1 MATMLWVCLLCL
13 QGCLLTHALDCTG
26 RSVDC
31 AGTQVTEVKVEEE
44 PFSSLVRVRRQAQLT
59 QQPGSYSVKGSPN
72 TLIQTDRSRRHLN
85 ASKKKPNRS
94 RIGSYS
100 LLSHNH
106 ATNPLQVVSVHRQF
120 EDVPH
125 PKVGALKSV
134 KKRSRRSAPK
144 RKKNVRNNTC
154 S

>member
-1 MATMLWVCLLCL
+1 MATMLWVYLLCL

-31 AGTQVTEVKVEEE
+31 AGTQLTEVKV
-44 PFSSLVRVRRQAQLT
+44 RMRRQAQLT
-59 QQPGSYSVKGSPN
+59 QRPGSYSVKGSPN

-134 KKRSRRSAPK
+134 KKRSRRSPPK
-144 RKKNVRNNTC
+144 RKRNVRNNTC

>member
-1 MATMLWVCLLCL
+1 MVLWVFLLCL
-13 QGCLLTHALDCTG
+13 QGCLLTHALNCMG

-31 AGTQVTEVKVEEE
+31 VNTQVTEVKVKDE
-44 PFSSLVRVRRQAQLT
+44 PLSSLMRARRQAQLT
-59 QQPGSYSVKGSPN
+59 QQPGTYSVKGSPN
-72 TLIQTDRSRRHLN
+72 TLIQTDRSIRHLT
-85 ASKKKPNRS
+85 ASKKKPHRS

-106 ATNPLQVVSVHRQF
+106 ATNPLQVVSVHRHF
-120 EDVPH
+120 EGVSH
-125 PKVGALKSV
+125 PKVAALKSV

-144 RKKNVRNNTC
+144 RKKNSRNNTC

>member
-1 MATMLWVCLLCL
+1 MVLWVFLLCL
-13 QGCLLTHALDCTG
+13 QGCLLTHALDCMG

-31 AGTQVTEVKVEEE
+31 VNTQVTEVKVKDE
-44 PFSSLVRVRRQAQLT
+44 PFSSLMRARRQAQLT
-59 QQPGSYSVKGSPN
+59 QQPGTYSVKGSPN
-72 TLIQTDRSRRHLN
+72 TLIQTDRSRR
-85 ASKKKPNRS
+85 KKPQRS

-106 ATNPLQVVSVHRQF
+106 ATKQLQVVSVHRHY
-120 EDVPH
+120 EGVSH
-125 PKVGALKSV
+125 PKVAGLKTV

-144 RKKNVRNNTC
+144 RKKNSRNNTC

>member
-1 MATMLWVCLLCL
+1 MAIMQWVFLLSL

-26 RSVDC
+26 RNVDC
-31 AGTQVTEVKVEEE
+31 VSTQVTEVKLKDE
-44 PFSSLVRVRRQAQLT
+44 PLSSQMRARRQAQLT
-59 QQPGSYSVKGSPN
+59 QRPGSYSVKGSPN
-72 TLIQTDRSRRHLN
+72 ALLQNDRSRRHLN

-94 RIGSYS
+94 RIGSLS

-106 ATNPLQVVSVHRQF
+106 ATSPLQVESVHRHF
-120 EDVPH
+120 EGVSH
-125 PKVGALKSV
+125 PKVAALKSV

-144 RKKNVRNNTC
+144 RKKNARNNTC

>member
-1 MATMLWVCLLCL
+1 MAMVLWVYLLCL
-13 QGCLLTHALDCTG
+13 QGCLLTQALDCTG

-31 AGTQVTEVKVEEE
+31 ADTQVTEVKVKDE
-44 PFSSLVRVRRQAQLT
+44 PLSSLVRSRRQAQLT
-59 QQPGSYSVKGSPN
+59 PQPGSYSVKGSPN

-85 ASKKKPNRS
+85 ASKKKPHRS

-106 ATNPLQVVSVHRQF
+106 ATNPLQVVSVDRHS
-120 EDVPH
+120 EGASH
-125 PKVGALKSV
+125 PIPPLKPV

-144 RKKNVRNNTC
+144 RKKNSRNSTC

>member
-1 MATMLWVCLLCL
+1 MAIMQWVFLLSL

-26 RSVDC
+26 RNVDC
-31 AGTQVTEVKVEEE
+31 VSTQVTEVKM
-44 PFSSLVRVRRQAQLT
+44 RARRQAQLT
-59 QQPGSYSVKGSPN
+59 QRPGSYSVKGSPN
-72 TLIQTDRSRRHLN
+72 ALLQNDRSRRHLN

-94 RIGSYS
+94 RIGSLS

-106 ATNPLQVVSVHRQF
+106 ATSPLQVESVHRHF
-120 EDVPH
+120 EGVSH
-125 PKVGALKSV
+125 PKVAALKSV

-144 RKKNVRNNTC
+144 RKKNARNNTC